1 MTLYSTQSI
10 QEQNPCH
17 IQFTNRMR
25 TVKYNPIWIE
35 EFDHK
40 LLKAYAE
47 KKGITL
53 KELIHQYSKKLKQ
66 RDIIPKSTK

>member
-1 MTLYSTQSI
+1 
-10 QEQNPCH
+10 
-17 IQFTNRMR
+17 MR

-35 EFDHK
+35 ELDHK

-66 RDIIPKSTK
+66 RDIVPKPTK